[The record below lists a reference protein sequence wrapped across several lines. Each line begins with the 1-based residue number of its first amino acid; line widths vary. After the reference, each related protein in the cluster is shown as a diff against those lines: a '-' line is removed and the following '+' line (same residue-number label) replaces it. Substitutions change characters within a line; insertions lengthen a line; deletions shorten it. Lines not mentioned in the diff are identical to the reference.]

1 MLTKG
6 ENIGAE
12 IRPSF
17 NDVELQ
23 SVSLKTPLTRSLG
36 KQDNGEFSCGFSG
49 MTDELVQTSQGEFL
63 VSWKGN
69 RTNPALV
76 TFHDLGLNAVSNFQA
91 FLNYPDASELLQH
104 FCLFCVNAPGQ
115 EDGAPI
121 WPDDKDYP
129 SMTDLS
135 EAISEIL
142 NHFAVVRY
150 IGVGVGMGGN
160 ILLRHALKY
169 PERVDS
175 LMLVNTLITA
185 AGWIEWGYQ
194 KKNISQMRQH
204 GVTQAVLDYLMWHH
218 FGTAAELRSHDLVSL
233 YQHYFSNEVQGK
245 NLAKLAEQYIWR
257 TAIDINRDE
266 NFEGKGDTKT
276 LKVPILNVVGAYSP
290 FVDETVTLNGSLNP
304 VNTNWIKIQD
314 AAMVLEEQPGKI
326 TEALLLFMQGQG
338 YCLRMKKQCNQ
349 PL

>member
-150 IGVGVGMGGN
+150 IG
-160 ILLRHALKY
+160 KY
-169 PERVDS
+169 
-175 LMLVNTLITA
+175 I
-185 AGWIEWGYQ
+185 
-194 KKNISQMRQH
+194 
-204 GVTQAVLDYLMWHH
+204 AVYI
-218 FGTAAELRSHDLVSL
+218 AI
-233 YQHYFSNEVQGK
+233 YYFV
-245 NLAKLAEQYIWR
+245 I
-257 TAIDINRDE
+257 
-266 NFEGKGDTKT
+266 
-276 LKVPILNVVGAYSP
+276 
-290 FVDETVTLNGSLNP
+290 
-304 VNTNWIKIQD
+304 
-314 AAMVLEEQPGKI
+314 
-326 TEALLLFMQGQG
+326 
-338 YCLRMKKQCNQ
+338 
-349 PL
+349 

>member
-1 MLTKG
+1 
-6 ENIGAE
+6 
-12 IRPSF
+12 
-17 NDVELQ
+17 
-23 SVSLKTPLTRSLG
+23 
-36 KQDNGEFSCGFSG
+36 
-49 MTDELVQTSQGEFL
+49 
-63 VSWKGN
+63 
-69 RTNPALV
+69 
-76 TFHDLGLNAVSNFQA
+76 
-91 FLNYPDASELLQH
+91 
-104 FCLFCVNAPGQ
+104 
-115 EDGAPI
+115 
-121 WPDDKDYP
+121 
-129 SMTDLS
+129 
-135 EAISEIL
+135 
-142 NHFAVVRY
+142 
-150 IGVGVGMGGN
+150 MGGN

-338 YCLRMKKQCNQ
+338 YCLRMRKQCNQ